1 MTGDIMDLDL
11 LRTFVLAVD
20 LDSFAKAADRV
31 ARSQSAVSLQMQRLE
46 EMTGQPLFIKQG
58 RSWHLTAAGEMLL
71 GYAKQLLDINDRA
84 VRALNDTRLEGQVRL
99 GLSADFAES
108 ELPVILARFAEVYPQ
123 VQITIV
129 IDRQAVLQQQL
140 KAGHLDVIVNMH
152 FHTPP
157 DAIPI
162 GQLPLRWIGSEA
174 TRLTAEQPLPLLLFE
189 APCIIRQAGL
199 EALDGAKRAW
209 RVVLTSPSLA
219 GLWAAAQAGLGVTI
233 RTAIGLPPGC
243 KVLPASAG
251 LPPLPFL
258 HLFLQQQKQHPAP
271 AVERLT
277 EILQETLREQVQR
290 VRKK

>member
-58 RSWHLTAAGEMLL
+58 RGWHLTAAGEMLL

-84 VRALNDTRLEGQVRL
+84 VRALNETRLEGQVRL

-258 HLFLQQQKQHPAP
+258 HLFLQQQKQHAAP

>member
-1 MTGDIMDLDL
+1 MTSDIMDLDL

-58 RSWHLTAAGEMLL
+58 RGWHLTAAGEMLL

-84 VRALNDTRLEGQVRL
+84 VRALSDTQLEGQVRL
-99 GLSADFAES
+99 GISADFAES
-108 ELPVILARFAEVYPQ
+108 ELPVVLARFAAVYPQ

-129 IDRQAVLQQQL
+129 IDRQAVLMKQL
-140 KAGHLDVIVNMH
+140 QAGQLDVIVNMH
-152 FHTPP
+152 FHTPA

-162 GQLPLRWIGSEA
+162 GQLPLRWIGSPA
-174 TRLTAEQPLPLLLFE
+174 TRLVPDQPLPLLLFE
-189 APCIIRQAGL
+189 APCIVRQAGL
-199 EALDGAKRAW
+199 EALEAAQRSW
-209 RVVLTSPSLA
+209 RIVLTSPSLA

-233 RTAIGLPPGC
+233 RTAIGVPPGC
-243 KVLPASAG
+243 KLLPASTG
-251 LPPLPFL
+251 LPPLPVM

-277 EILQETLREQVQR
+277 EILQETLREQVQG

>member
-251 LPPLPFL
+251 MPPLPFL
-258 HLFLQQQKQHPAP
+258 HLFLQQQKQHAAP

>member
-1 MTGDIMDLDL
+1 MDLDL

-58 RSWHLTAAGEMLL
+58 RGWHLTAAGEMLL

-157 DAIPI
+157 DAIPV

-258 HLFLQQQKQHPAP
+258 HLFLQQQKQHAAP